1 MTQLEKA
8 EIKTRLDAYVA
19 RYDSQNK
26 AANTLQGVS
35 SATISQIL
43 NNNWEK
49 ISDEMWRTVASQI
62 GGKQWQAVETR
73 FYNLFTQLLSDAKE
87 YSFVYAVTAEAGS
100 GKTFTARQFTATNKN
115 VFHLVCNEGWRLQ
128 GFLYDML
135 RVLGLEVKK
144 CCYDNSSMLAEVVM
158 KLKKLDT
165 PLVIFDEADKLHD
178 SIYQTLITLYNQTE
192 DYCGIVLCAT
202 PYLDKRITRGVQ
214 LQRRGY
220 NELFS
225 RIGRKFVNIPSNSKV
240 DIKAICLA
248 NGIDGDDQIAEVIAD
263 SECDLRRVKR
273 AIHSIK
279 NR

>member
-1 MTQLEKA
+1 MTQLEKT

>member
-49 ISDEMWRTVASQI
+49 IADEMWRTVASQI

-100 GKTFTARQFTATNKN
+100 GKTFTARQFTATHKN

-263 SECDLRRVKR
+263 SEFDLRRVKR

>member
-1 MTQLEKA
+1 MTQLEKT

-49 ISDEMWRTVASQI
+49 IADEMWRTVASQI